1 MSDYGIDIYSYDFL
15 QGGAQLADQT
25 AQQAVANVSTLATT
39 GTLAQIVG
47 FDAGGNP
54 MPKNVSGDSNG
65 AGLAFS
71 GDTLTASLPQ
81 DLKTSGSPSFTA
93 LTVTNQATV
102 GDLRIGTG
110 PIIKQTATG
119 TISIDPGV
127 INGHSRGFVDVTITG
142 AAVGDIVIMQPPSG
156 LDTALMYGG
165 CVVTGADTV
174 RVFIGNLANGNVNDG
189 AQTWVYLW
197 MDIT

>member
-15 QGGAQLADQT
+15 QGGAQFADQT
-25 AQQAVANVSTLATT
+25 AQQAVANASAVAAT
-39 GTLAQIVG
+39 GTTAQIVG

-54 MPKNVSGDSNG
+54 TPKNVAGDTNG

-71 GDTLTASLPQ
+71 GDTLTATLPQ
-81 DLKTSGSPSFTA
+81 NLTSGGSPTFAA
-93 LTVTNQATV
+93 LTA

-110 PIIKQTATG
+110 PIIRETATG
-119 TISIDPGV
+119 TVSIDPGV
-127 INGHSRGFVDVTITG
+127 IGGHTRGFVDITIPG

-156 LDTALMYGG
+156 LDTSLIYGG
-165 CVVTGADTV
+165 CVVTGANTV
-174 RVFIGNLANGNVNDG
+174 RVFIGNLSNGNVNDG

>member
-81 DLKTSGSPSFTA
+81 DLKTSGSPTFA
-93 LTVTNQATV
+93 
-102 GDLRIGTG
+102 GLRIDSG
-110 PIIKQTATG
+110 PFIKQVLTG